1 MLDALMIAVTVVFFA
16 AAFALIAWLE
26 RV

>member
-1 MLDALMIAVTVVFFA
+1 MLDLLIIALTVVFFA
-16 AAFALIAWLE
+16 AAFALVAWLE